1 MSESNASSTSI
12 SGRKDLQ
19 LICDLIQS
27 GSRVLDI
34 GCGEGDLLDL
44 LKLEKN
50 IDGRGVEI
58 SQVGV
63 NACVTRGLSVVQ
75 GDADRDLKHF
85 PDNSFD
91 YAILSQTLQATQRP
105 DSVLK
110 ELARIG
116 KKLIVSFPN
125 FANWRVRFYLMFKG
139 RMPVTSTLD
148 AQWYNTPNIHLCT
161 IEDFI
166 GLCDELDLKIE
177 KSFILSNDK
186 IKHVESSAGPIMN
199 LVAEQAL
206 FVVSSH
212 IKK

>member
-19 LICDLIQS
+19 LICDLIPS
-27 GSRVLDI
+27 ESRVLDI

-50 IDGRGVEI
+50 IDGRGVQL
-58 SQVGV
+58 SQDGV
-63 NACVTRGLSVVQ
+63 NGCGARRLSVVQ

-85 PDNSFD
+85 PDNGFD

-212 IKK
+212 IEK

>member
-212 IKK
+212 IEK

>member
-19 LICDLIQS
+19 LICDLIPS
-27 GSRVLDI
+27 ESRVLDI

-50 IDGRGVEI
+50 IDGRGVEL

-63 NACVTRGLSVVQ
+63 NACVARGHSVVQ

-85 PDNSFD
+85 PDNGFD

-212 IKK
+212 IEK

>member
-27 GSRVLDI
+27 ESRVLDI

-85 PDNSFD
+85 PDNGFD

-125 FANWRVRFYLMFKG
+125 FANWRVRFYCALQNNNNKEIWVVGFRTCTVTHTTGLHLMI
-139 RMPVTSTLD
+139 VTVTR
-148 AQWYNTPNIHLCT
+148 A
-161 IEDFI
+161 
-166 GLCDELDLKIE
+166 
-177 KSFILSNDK
+177 
-186 IKHVESSAGPIMN
+186 HV
-199 LVAEQAL
+199 
-206 FVVSSH
+206 
-212 IKK
+212 

>member
-27 GSRVLDI
+27 DSRVLDI

>member
-1 MSESNASSTSI
+1 MSEGNASSTSI

-27 GSRVLDI
+27 ESRVLDI

-212 IKK
+212 IEK

>member
-27 GSRVLDI
+27 ESRVLDI

>member
-27 GSRVLDI
+27 ESRVLDI

-212 IKK
+212 IEK

>member
-27 GSRVLDI
+27 ESRVLDI

-186 IKHVESSAGPIMN
+186 IKQVESSAGPIMN

-212 IKK
+212 IEK

>member
-27 GSRVLDI
+27 ESRVLDI

-85 PDNSFD
+85 PDNGFD

-177 KSFILSNDK
+177 KSFILSNDT

-212 IKK
+212 IEK

>member
-27 GSRVLDI
+27 ESRVLDI
-34 GCGEGDLLDL
+34 GCGEGDLLNL

-212 IKK
+212 IEK